1 MVLYIRRA
9 KMKLTSNNLEKIFN
23 YIESQLEDGD
33 GRGEF
38 DKETSILSAVD
49 RTIEMFKENEE
60 RRKNE

>member
-1 MVLYIRRA
+1 
-9 KMKLTSNNLEKIFN
+9 MKLTSNNLEKIFK
-23 YIESQLEDGD
+23 YIESQLEDVN